1 VSPDTQK
8 VQQPLPIPLSFRIQ
22 ATAITPFRE
31 QNRGRSRGRGRGRG
45 IKFVQASPVPVTKPS
60 ENIYFGTVTIGPGRG
75 PPTASPSPP
84 FMYFLS
90 QPAPS
95 VPKQMES
102 PILSNVEVSVPNTNI
117 GATSPSS
124 SPTPTPTVV
133 TTIPLDKLD
142 EYIENVGKKWG
153 VRFKKAGGK
162 VFGAYKQG
170 REPKPKK
177 TRSVMQQAKKKKLV
191 WTQKYQC
198 TWRGNPTE
206 ASPPT
211 PTPTPTPSLPTT
223 TTVTTTTTRT
233 STTPPT
239 TTTTTS
245 VILSTIPSTITT
257 TNTNSD
263 TETKQQNI
271 EIQNVVLQQT
281 TPIELS
287 LPIPSATLATTPS
300 TTPSSTPK
308 KKRKKELFLRCP
320 GKIVVS
326 VYRPDPDPNP
336 NSEITVAT
344 VREYHDHCHPVTQQP
359 G

>member
-124 SPTPTPTVV
+124 STTPTPTVV

-177 TRSVMQQAKKKKLV
+177 TRSVMQQAKKEKI
-191 WTQKYQC
+191 
-198 TWRGNPTE
+198 
-206 ASPPT
+206 
-211 PTPTPTPSLPTT
+211 
-223 TTVTTTTTRT
+223 
-233 STTPPT
+233 
-239 TTTTTS
+239 S
-245 VILSTIPSTITT
+245 VDTKISVHVAWQSNGSITANTNTNTNTNTITT
-257 TNTNSD
+257 NNNHSHNHNNTNI
-263 TETKQQNI
+263 N
-271 EIQNVVLQQT
+271 NT
-281 TPIELS
+281 TNNNHNNLS
-287 LPIPSATLATTPS
+287 NTFNNT
-300 TTPSSTPK
+300 
-308 KKRKKELFLRCP
+308 F
-320 GKIVVS
+320 
-326 VYRPDPDPNP
+326 N
-336 NSEITVAT
+336 NNNN
-344 VREYHDHCHPVTQQP
+344 EYEQ
-359 G
+359 

>member
-1 VSPDTQK
+1 V
-8 VQQPLPIPLSFRIQ
+8 FY
-22 ATAITPFRE
+22 FE
-31 QNRGRSRGRGRGRG
+31 G

-211 PTPTPTPSLPTT
+211 PTPTPSLPTT